1 MDKTGQGGGYGEG
14 NEPVGQVQTQL
25 YYARWYVRETQAG
38 GQSMREE
45 RQTMGMGGEVER
57 LWDSVA
63 YGRSSGSN
71 VMSYVVLHH
80 AVSAYTV
87 DTPLDMAP

>member
-1 MDKTGQGGGYGEG
+1 
-14 NEPVGQVQTQL
+14 
-25 YYARWYVRETQAG
+25 
-38 GQSMREE
+38 
-45 RQTMGMGGEVER
+45 MGMGGEVKR

-71 VMSYVVLHH
+71 VMLYVVLHH
-80 AVSAYTV
+80 AVSVYTV